1 LAELAELEAVSGLLG
16 WDQET
21 MMPPGGVRA
30 RAEQL
35 ATLERLFH
43 ERLTAAEVE
52 DWLQRLTGGD
62 DVGEGEQAVPAG
74 EPDIPA
80 DRDAALIR
88 VARRDRDKALRV
100 PISLRSELAR
110 ALARPTRLGAGA
122 RGRRLRGVP
131 AAAARAT
138 TQSSMT
144 TSRACAPR
152 EDEDRQH
159 ERPPAAVTPSR
170 PASPRHKVPD
180 SDAER
185 RRSRCH
191 STTPSIIT
199 PASAC

>member
-1 LAELAELEAVSGLLG
+1 
-16 WDQET
+16 
-21 MMPPGGVRA
+21 MPPGGVRA

-110 ALARPTRLGAGA
+110 ARSLGQHAWA
-122 RGRRLRGVP
+122 Q
-131 AAAARAT
+131 ARAADDFAAFLP
-138 TQSSMT
+138 QL
-144 TSRACAPR
+144 R
-152 EDEDRQH
+152 ELR
-159 ERPPAAVTPSR
+159 R
-170 PASPRHKVPD
+170 SPR
-180 SDAER
+180 
-185 RRSRCH
+185 
-191 STTPSIIT
+191 
-199 PASAC
+199 

>member
-1 LAELAELEAVSGLLG
+1 
-16 WDQET
+16 

-74 EPDIPA
+74 EPDTPT

-88 VARRDRDKALRV
+88 VARRARDKALRV

-110 ALARPTRLGAGA
+110 ARSANTPGRRRARPT
-122 RGRRLRGVP
+122 
-131 AAAARAT
+131 
-138 TQSSMT
+138 
-144 TSRACAPR
+144 TSRRSCRSCAR
-152 EDEDRQH
+152 S
-159 ERPPAAVTPSR
+159 SR
-170 PASPRHKVPD
+170 
-180 SDAER
+180 
-185 RRSRCH
+185 
-191 STTPSIIT
+191 
-199 PASAC
+199 